1 MARLMDAVLGHD
13 ILKEKLLSQTMQ
25 KVFFKS
31 VIFSG
36 PEGIG
41 KKQLAK
47 ALLQEL
53 NCQSSTA
60 CGTCD
65 SCLKVL
71 TSKELFLHE
80 VELQNDKVKIESIR
94 DMIQFTS
101 LTSWVRHRFVVINHV
116 ERMTLQAANAVLK
129 TLEEPPEGVH
139 FVLITS
145 NLSQVLPTIR
155 SRCQVM
161 GFSPLS
167 AELLQKLVP
176 GIEPWQIHW
185 SFGRASLAKKM
196 TQEEWQV
203 VRQSAINFLHS
214 SQNKAAFEELQSCL
228 AQPESAEFVIHAWM
242 TYLRD
247 AYILRPEN
255 ERRSEQVIYN
265 EDIRTFAQKF
275 SENRNIPALMDEVF
289 QFRQDWQANVDKH
302 LLLDQFSIR
311 LESHATN

>member
-1 MARLMDAVLGHD
+1 MARLMDAIFGHES
-13 ILKEKLLSQTMQ
+13 LKEKLLSQIRM

-41 KKQLAK
+41 KKQLAI

-53 NCQSSTA
+53 NCSSEVA
-60 CGTCD
+60 CGICD
-65 SCLKVL
+65 PCLKIQ

-94 DMIQFTS
+94 EMIQFTS
-101 LTSWVRHRFVVINHV
+101 LTSWVPHRFVVINHV

-161 GFSPLS
+161 GFSPLTDQH
-167 AELLQKLVP
+167 LQNIIP

-185 SFGRASLAKKM
+185 SFGRVSLAKKM
-196 TQEEWQV
+196 MQEEWQA
-203 VRQSAINFLHS
+203 VRKAAINFLHS
-214 SQNKAAFEELQSCL
+214 SQNKAAFEEIQSSL
-228 AQPESAEFVIHAWM
+228 AQPESADFVIHAWM

-247 AYILRPEN
+247 AYVLQAAT
-255 ERRSEQVIYN
+255 EQGGHPVIYN
-265 EDIRTFAQKF
+265 EDIRSFALKF
-275 SENRNIPALMDEVF
+275 SDSQNIPQLMDEVF
-289 QFRQDWQANVDKH
+289 QFRQDWQSNVDKH

-311 LESHATN
+311 LESHAAN

>member
-1 MARLMDAVLGHD
+1 MARLMDAILGHED
-13 ILKEKLLSQTMQ
+13 LKQKLLSQTQQ

-41 KKQLAK
+41 KKQLAT

-53 NCQSSTA
+53 NCPSSLA
-60 CGTCD
+60 CGHCD
-65 SCLKVL
+65 SCLKIQ

-94 DMIQFTS
+94 EMIQFTA
-101 LTSWVRHRFVVINHV
+101 LTSWVPHRFVVINHV

-161 GFSPLS
+161 GFSPLNDGI
-167 AELLQKLVP
+167 LQKMVP
-176 GIEPWQIHW
+176 SIEPWQVHW
-185 SFGRASLAKKM
+185 SFGRMSLAKKM
-196 TQEEWQV
+196 VQEEWQEI
-203 VRQSAINFLHS
+203 RKTAINFLHS
-214 SQNKAAFEELQSCL
+214 SQNKSVFEDMQSCMS
-228 AQPESAEFVIHAWM
+228 QPESAEFVIHSWM

-247 AYILRPEN
+247 AYVLQAG
-255 ERRSEQVIYN
+255 SEQVIYN
-265 EDIRTFAQKF
+265 EDIRSFAQKF
-275 SENRNIPALMDEVF
+275 SESKNIASLMEEVF
-289 QFRQDWQANVDKH
+289 QFRQDWLANVDKH

-311 LESHATN
+311 LESHAAH

>member
-1 MARLMDAVLGHD
+1 MARLMDAVCGHD
-13 ILKEKLLSQTMQ
+13 ELKIKLSTQTAK

-41 KKQLAK
+41 KKQMAK

-53 NCQSSTA
+53 NCSSPVA
-60 CGTCD
+60 CGLCEMCRKIE
-65 SCLKVL
+65 S
-71 TSKELFLHE
+71 SKEIFLHE

-94 DMIQFTS
+94 EMIQFTS
-101 LTSWVRHRFVVINHV
+101 LTSWVPHRFVVINHV
-116 ERMTLQAANAVLK
+116 ERMTLQAANALLK
-129 TLEEPPEGVH
+129 TLEEPPAGVH

-155 SRCQVM
+155 SRCQVV

-167 AELLQKLVP
+167 EELLRELVP
-176 GIEPWQIHW
+176 DLEKWQVQW
-185 SFGRASLAKKM
+185 SFGRMSLAKKVV
-196 TQEEWQV
+196 QEEWQAI
-203 VRQSAINFLHS
+203 RKAAINFLHS
-214 SQNKAAFEELQSCL
+214 SQNKSVFEEIQSHL
-228 AQPESAEFVIHAWM
+228 TQPESAEFVIHSWM

-247 AYILRPEN
+247 AYVLQAG
-255 ERRSEQVIYN
+255 SEQLIYN
-265 EDIRTFAQKF
+265 EDIRSFAQKF
-275 SENRNIPALMDEVF
+275 SVSKNIPSLMDDVF
-289 QFRQDWQANVDKH
+289 QFRQDWLANVDKQ